1 MTAAIDPDQV
11 QSELHRFPEA
21 TSLPL
26 VVYHAVFVAT
36 GQGAGEVAAES
47 YEVLF
52 ARNGWGGAW
61 RDDIYRYHHFHATQH
76 EVLGIARGQASVRF
90 NGEDGPL
97 VDVRA
102 GDVVVIPAGVSHCS
116 EDASDN
122 LMVVGAYPDSGIVDI
137 QRGTPGRKPDMR
149 AKIGKVALPP
159 ADPVFG
165 RQGPLTRY
173 WSQRITSPARDA
185 PGPD

>member
-47 YEVLF
+47 YEALF

-61 RDDIYRYHHFHATQH
+61 RDGIYRYHHFHATQH

-90 NGEDGPL
+90 NGEDGPWSMF
-97 VDVRA
+97 A
-102 GDVVVIPAGVSHCS
+102 
-116 EDASDN
+116 
-122 LMVVGAYPDSGIVDI
+122 
-137 QRGTPGRKPDMR
+137 PGMSSSS
-149 AKIGKVALPP
+149 PP
-159 ADPVFG
+159 ASAIAA
-165 RQGPLTRY
+165 RTRA
-173 WSQRITSPARDA
+173 TT
-185 PGPD
+185 